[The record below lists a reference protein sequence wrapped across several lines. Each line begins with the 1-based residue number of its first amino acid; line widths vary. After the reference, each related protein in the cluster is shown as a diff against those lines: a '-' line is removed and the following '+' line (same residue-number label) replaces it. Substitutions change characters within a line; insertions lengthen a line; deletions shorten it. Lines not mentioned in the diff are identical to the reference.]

1 MEVISLDVA
10 KLQGNTATVTK
21 QVENTAIK
29 ADTEGNGGQ
38 SSAREVNSYYRYDT
52 MELSQNYL
60 EYKTKSENSAVQSD
74 TNQLNALPAQ
84 EKPSAVPPQPAD
96 DEALALENEVRTLL
110 NLASYDGE
118 SESVSNDETLSSYTN
133 SELKGMLQEGKI
145 TVAQYNTE
153 MESREEDNQTGDTQE
168 QDNNVKQPQMQNT
181 KTQNAQNPSMVAN
194 PSII

>member
-145 TVAQYNTE
+145 TVAEYNTE

-181 KTQNAQNPSMVAN
+181 KTQNAQNPGMVAN
-194 PSII
+194 PSSI

>member
-145 TVAQYNTE
+145 TVAEYNTE

-181 KTQNAQNPSMVAN
+181 KTQNAQNPGMVAN

>member
-38 SSAREVNSYYRYDT
+38 SSAREANSYYRYDT
-52 MELSQNYL
+52 LELSQNYL

-84 EKPSAVPPQPAD
+84 ERPSAVPPQPAD
-96 DEALALENEVRTLL
+96 EEALAVENEVRTLL

-145 TVAQYNTE
+145 TVAEYNTE

>member
-10 KLQGNTATVTK
+10 KLQGTTATVTK

-118 SESVSNDETLSSYTN
+118 SESVSNDETLSSFTN

-145 TVAQYNTE
+145 TVAEYNTE

-181 KTQNAQNPSMVAN
+181 KTQNAQNPGMVAN

>member
-118 SESVSNDETLSSYTN
+118 SESVSNDETLSSFTN

-145 TVAQYNTE
+145 TVAEYNTE
-153 MESREEDNQTGDTQE
+153 IESREEDNQTGGTQE

-181 KTQNAQNPSMVAN
+181 KTQNAQNPGMVAN

>member
-145 TVAQYNTE
+145 TVAEYNTE

>member
-52 MELSQNYL
+52 MELSQDYL

>member
-52 MELSQNYL
+52 LELSQDYL
-60 EYKTKSENSAVQSD
+60 QYKTKSENSAVQSD
-74 TNQLNALPAQ
+74 TNQLNALPTQ

-96 DEALALENEVRTLL
+96 DETLALENDV
-110 NLASYDGE
+110 NASQNVASYSGK

-133 SELKGMLQEGKI
+133 FELKGMLQEGKI
-145 TVAQYNTE
+145 TVAEYNNE

-168 QDNNVKQPQMQNT
+168 KDNNVKQPQMQNT
-181 KTQNAQNPSMVAN
+181 KTQNAQTPSMVAN

>member
-118 SESVSNDETLSSYTN
+118 SESVSNDETLSSFTN

-145 TVAQYNTE
+145 TVAEYNTE

-181 KTQNAQNPSMVAN
+181 KTQNAQNPGMVAN

>member
-110 NLASYDGE
+110 NLASYDGQ

-145 TVAQYNTE
+145 TVAEYNTE

-181 KTQNAQNPSMVAN
+181 KTQNAQNPGMVAN